1 MKFLKISS
9 GVCAGLLTSTV
20 VLAFGD
26 NKNKPE
32 TSNKPVT
39 AETKQSDK
47 APSPPKRSGKKSKKV
62 EMVYFDGC
70 GRKDKKGQWAEF
82 YANCETEENGVE
94 IPAPPCKAG
103 WVTVKDVVPENMIS
117 HLQQCVV
124 EL

>member
-1 MKFLKISS
+1 MRFLKISS

-20 VLAFGD
+20 VLASSD
-26 NKNKPE
+26 AK
-32 TSNKPVT
+32 TSQ
-39 AETKQSDK
+39 E
-47 APSPPKRSGKKSKKV
+47 PSPNAGAAQTKGTESSPATKKGAGKKAKKV

-94 IPAPPCKAG
+94 KPAPPCKAG
-103 WVTVKDVVPENMIS
+103 WVTVRDVVPENMIS
-117 HLQQCVV
+117 HLQKCVV